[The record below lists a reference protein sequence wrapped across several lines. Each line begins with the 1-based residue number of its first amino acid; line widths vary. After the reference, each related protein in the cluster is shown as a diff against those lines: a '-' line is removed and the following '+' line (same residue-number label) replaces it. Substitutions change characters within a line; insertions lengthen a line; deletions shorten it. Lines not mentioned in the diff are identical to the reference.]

1 MFNDDKTDFIVI
13 ASRHRL
19 KKDCCQY
26 HQVGDCDVAKMNI
39 VQNLGAWFNDQFT
52 IAIHITKT
60 CSAAFYH
67 LHNLRR
73 IRKYLSMNAA
83 VTLNL
88 FLPLFLFLLLFF
100 FFLLLFLNFW
110 FQYVRAFWRERSYAI
125 VKQYHVQF
133 HPLFPDLTN
142 C

>member
-19 KKDCCQY
+19 KKDYCQY

-52 IAIHITKT
+52 MAIHITKT

-73 IRKYLSMNAA
+73 IRKYLSMNVA

-88 FLPLFLFLLLFF
+88 LLPLFLFLLHFF
-100 FFLLLFLNFW
+100 SVVIFKFLVS
-110 FQYVRAFWRERSYAI
+110 VRSCVLARKKLRPCKAVSCTIPPSISRF
-125 VKQYHVQF
+125 
-133 HPLFPDLTN
+133 N
-142 C
+142 